1 MEPPGGLRVPIDV
14 LGENEALQQF
24 FDGCQ
29 DMSGVLES
37 AVVDTSILEQYL
49 SNDMD
54 PTFML
59 PESPPDSGSEPCS
72 PPQIPDVSYGSQ
84 EVFQPVTRPPASS
97 CRYKE
102 QAPQPPPH
110 PGLPYHQGLTNSY
123 TKAGTSPGS
132 LPHHP
137 HYLSPGEGYIQANTA
152 PTAPVHHK
160 ALQQHQPPPRQ
171 GLADSYPR
179 ANAPPVPELPP
190 GQAAHLAPGLGLPS
204 SCLLPVPGC
213 PSEPGYSY
221 LPPTAGQHTG
231 LILPDCKK
239 RRRTEPLE
247 VQNHLVAVPIAAG
260 SESAGGDVPSYDSDG
275 AIGSSS
281 GMGAYQLLSWD
292 RYQPGLWTT
301 LYNSNYDILPSP
313 GYHVD
318 TDKGFNYSTA
328 DESFVCQKKNHFQ
341 VTVHVGM
348 AGDPLYVKT
357 PNGPAPIDS
366 FQVKVFG
373 VKLEAQTHKVTIEQ
387 SQPDRSKKPFLPVKV
402 SLPGDRITRVTLGRL
417 HFSDTTANNMRKKGK
432 PNPDQRYFLMVVGL
446 YATVREESYLLIAYM
461 SERIIVRASNPGQF
475 ENDSEVL
482 WQRGQAPDAVVCQGR
497 VGINTDTPDEALVV
511 CGNAKIMGQVMHP
524 SDRRAKHNIQEV
536 DSTEQL
542 KRISQMR
549 IVEYDYKPEFASEM
563 GIDHI
568 HETGIIAQEVK
579 ELLPTAVK
587 EVGDITCSD
596 GEKIHNFLMVDKE
609 QIFMENVGAVKQLCK
624 LTDNLENRIQEL
636 EVWNTRLAKL
646 KNMGSLRSSS
656 NAANSSNPAKS
667 SNPANSS
674 TKRKMNRH
682 NSVPPPQKPT
692 PLRSVKAKFH
702 RCLKHKFVQVSMIIL
717 VATIAFC
724 SIAIT
729 ALYMLTLR
737 DDTGMLF
744 PGSTNETTVHPLSTT
759 TVRPTLGK
767 HPLSTTTVRPTL
779 GKHPLSTTTVRP
791 TLGKHPLS
799 TTTVRPTL
807 GKHPLYTTT
816 VRPTLGKHPLS
827 TTTVRPTLGKHPLST
842 TTVRPTLGKHP
853 LYTTTVRPTLGK
865 HPLYTTT
872 VRPTLG
878 KHPLSTTT
886 VRPTLGK
893 HPLSTTT
900 VRPTLGKHPLS
911 TTTVRPTL
919 GKHPLSTTTVR
930 PTLGKH
936 PLSTTTVRPTLGKH
950 PLSTTT
956 VRPTLGKHPLSTT
969 TVRPTL
975 GKHPLS
981 TTTVRPTLGKHPLS
995 TTTVR
1000 PTLGKHPLS
1009 TTTVRPTLG
1018 KHPLSTTTV
1027 RPTLGKHPL
1036 STTTVR
1042 PTLGKLPLYTTTVR
1056 PTLGKHPLSTTTV
1069 RPTLVN
1075 PTTTPVPWTPDVD
1088 FCSLIYCEEVFCCP
1102 TTASMDNTS
1111 TISPA
1116 LLSSTVSPNI
1126 GPSLADKGKDK
1137 FNEEIKGAG
1146 DWTNTTIRSFFIKE
1160 NEQMIDSRYC
1170 ERGRCGSGNYSFQ
1183 IPISKFVPTNMRVT
1197 VQMNTTELLV
1207 VHLCH
1212 HDETFKCSALMDH
1225 DQTNEDDNFINT
1237 QGYVHE
1243 WPLPVSRF
1251 YSSSYHFRSAVAG
1264 QADCS
1269 TDRGFVGALFTDY
1282 HFNFYRRCE

>member
-1 MEPPGGLRVPIDV
+1 MEPPGGLPVPVDV

-49 SNDMD
+49 NNDMD

-72 PPQIPDVSYGSQ
+72 PPQIPDVSYGYQ
-84 EVFQPVTRPPASS
+84 EVFQTVTRPPASS

-102 QAPQPPPH
+102 LAPQPPPH

-132 LPHHP
+132 LPHNPPLHHP
-137 HYLSPGEGYIQANTA
+137 HYLSPGESYIQANTA
-152 PTAPVHHK
+152 TTPPVHHK

-190 GQAAHLAPGLGLPS
+190 GQAPYLAPGLRLPS

-231 LILPDCKK
+231 LILPDCRK

-247 VQNHLVAVPIAAG
+247 VQNHLVAVPIAGG
-260 SESAGGDVPSYDSDG
+260 SERGGGDVPSYDSDG
-275 AIGSSS
+275 ATESSS
-281 GMGAYQLLSWD
+281 GMGTYQLLTWD
-292 RYQPGLWTT
+292 HYQPGLWTP

-313 GYHVD
+313 AYHVD

-357 PNGPAPIDS
+357 PNGPALIES
-366 FQVKVFG
+366 FHIKVFG

-402 SLPGDRITRVTLGRL
+402 SLPGDKITRVTLGRL
-417 HFSDTTANNMRKKGK
+417 HFSETTANNMRKKGK

-446 YATVREESYLLIAYM
+446 YATVREESYLLIAFM
-461 SERIIVRASNPGQF
+461 SERIVVRASNPGQF

-568 HETGIIAQEVK
+568 HETGILAQEVK

-587 EVGDITCSD
+587 VVGDITCSD
-596 GEKIHNFLMVDKE
+596 GERIHNFLMVDKE

-624 LTDNLENRIQEL
+624 VTDNLENRIQEL
-636 EVWNTRLAKL
+636 EVWNTRSAKL
-646 KNMGSLRSSS
+646 KDMGSP
-656 NAANSSNPAKS
+656 ANSSNPA
-667 SNPANSS
+667 NNS
-674 TKRKMNRH
+674 TKGKINRH
-682 NSVPPPQKPT
+682 SSVPPPQKPT
-692 PLRSVKAKFH
+692 PLNSVKAKFH
-702 RCLKHKFVQVSMIIL
+702 HCLKHKFVQVSMIIL
-717 VATIAFC
+717 VATMAFC

-737 DDTGMLF
+737 DDAGMLL
-744 PGSTNETTVHPLSTT
+744 PGNTNETTVHPL
-759 TVRPTLGK
+759 
-767 HPLSTTTVRPTL
+767 
-779 GKHPLSTTTVRP
+779 
-791 TLGKHPLS
+791 
-799 TTTVRPTL
+799 
-807 GKHPLYTTT
+807 YTTT
-816 VRPTLGKHPLS
+816 VS
-827 TTTVRPTLGKHPLST
+827 TTS
-842 TTVRPTLGKHP
+842 
-853 LYTTTVRPTLGK
+853 
-865 HPLYTTT
+865 
-872 VRPTLG
+872 
-878 KHPLSTTT
+878 
-886 VRPTLGK
+886 
-893 HPLSTTT
+893 
-900 VRPTLGKHPLS
+900 
-911 TTTVRPTL
+911 
-919 GKHPLSTTTVR
+919 
-930 PTLGKH
+930 
-936 PLSTTTVRPTLGKH
+936 
-950 PLSTTT
+950 
-956 VRPTLGKHPLSTT
+956 
-969 TVRPTL
+969 
-975 GKHPLS
+975 
-981 TTTVRPTLGKHPLS
+981 
-995 TTTVR
+995 
-1000 PTLGKHPLS
+1000 
-1009 TTTVRPTLG
+1009 
-1018 KHPLSTTTV
+1018 
-1027 RPTLGKHPL
+1027 
-1036 STTTVR
+1036 
-1042 PTLGKLPLYTTTVR
+1042 
-1056 PTLGKHPLSTTTV
+1056 
-1069 RPTLVN
+1069 VN

-1088 FCSLIYCEEVFCCP
+1088 FCRLIYCEEVFCCP

-1116 LLSSTVSPNI
+1116 LLSSTVSPTT

-1146 DWTNTTIRSFFIKE
+1146 DWTNTTIKSFFIKE
-1160 NEQMIDSRYC
+1160 NEQIIDSRYC
-1170 ERGRCGSGNYSFQ
+1170 ERGSCGSGNYSFQ

-1212 HDETFKCSALMDH
+1212 NDETFKCSALMDH
-1225 DQTNEDDNFINT
+1225 DQTNEEYNFINT

-1251 YSSSYHFRSAVAG
+1251 YRSSYHFRSAVAG
-1264 QADCS
+1264 QADCN
-1269 TDRGFVGALFTDY
+1269 TDRGFMGALFTDY

>member
-1 MEPPGGLRVPIDV
+1 MEPPGGLREPVDV

-72 PPQIPDVSYGSQ
+72 PPQIPDVSYGYQ

-97 CRYKE
+97 CGYKE
-102 QAPQPPPH
+102 QPPPH
-110 PGLPYHQGLTNSY
+110 PGLSYHQGLTNFY
-123 TKAGTSPGS
+123 TKTDTSPGS

-137 HYLSPGEGYIQANTA
+137 PIHHPPIHHPHYLIPGESYIQANTA
-152 PTAPVHHK
+152 PTPPVHHK

-179 ANAPPVPELPP
+179 PNAPPVPDLPP
-190 GQAAHLAPGLGLPS
+190 GQAAHRAPGLGLPS

-213 PSEPGYSY
+213 PSQPGYAY

-247 VQNHLVAVPIAAG
+247 VQTHLVAVPIAAG
-260 SESAGGDVPSYDSDG
+260 SESGGGDVPSYDSDG
-275 AIGSSS
+275 ATGSSS
-281 GMGAYQLLSWD
+281 GTYQLLTWD
-292 RYQPGLWTT
+292 RYQPGLWTP

-328 DESFVCQKKNHFQ
+328 DEAFVCQKKNHFQ

-348 AGDPLYVKT
+348 SGDPLYVKT
-357 PNGPAPIDS
+357 PIGAAPIES
-366 FQVKVFG
+366 FHVKVFG

-402 SLPGDRITRVTLGRL
+402 SLPGDKITRVTLGRL
-417 HFSDTTANNMRKKGK
+417 HFSETTANNMRKKGK

-446 YATVREESYLLIAYM
+446 YATVREESYLLIAFM

-549 IVEYDYKPEFASEM
+549 IVEYDYKPEFASKM

-579 ELLPTAVK
+579 ELLPTAVQS
-587 EVGDITCSD
+587 VGDVTCSD

-624 LTDNLENRIQEL
+624 LTDNLENRIQDL
-636 EVWNTRLAKL
+636 EEWNTRSAKL
-646 KNMGSLRSSS
+646 KNTGGLRS
-656 NAANSSNPAKS
+656 S

-674 TKRKMNRH
+674 TKGKMNRH
-682 NSVPPPQKPT
+682 SSVPPPQKPT
-692 PLRSVKAKFH
+692 PLKSVKAKFH

-717 VATIAFC
+717 VATLAFC

-737 DDTGMLF
+737 DDSGMLF
-744 PGSTNETTVHPLSTT
+744 PGSTNETTVHPL
-759 TVRPTLGK
+759 
-767 HPLSTTTVRPTL
+767 
-779 GKHPLSTTTVRP
+779 
-791 TLGKHPLS
+791 
-799 TTTVRPTL
+799 
-807 GKHPLYTTT
+807 YTTT
-816 VRPTLGKHPLS
+816 VRPTLVS
-827 TTTVRPTLGKHPLST
+827 
-842 TTVRPTLGKHP
+842 
-853 LYTTTVRPTLGK
+853 
-865 HPLYTTT
+865 
-872 VRPTLG
+872 
-878 KHPLSTTT
+878 
-886 VRPTLGK
+886 
-893 HPLSTTT
+893 
-900 VRPTLGKHPLS
+900 
-911 TTTVRPTL
+911 
-919 GKHPLSTTTVR
+919 
-930 PTLGKH
+930 
-936 PLSTTTVRPTLGKH
+936 
-950 PLSTTT
+950 
-956 VRPTLGKHPLSTT
+956 
-969 TVRPTL
+969 
-975 GKHPLS
+975 
-981 TTTVRPTLGKHPLS
+981 
-995 TTTVR
+995 
-1000 PTLGKHPLS
+1000 
-1009 TTTVRPTLG
+1009 
-1018 KHPLSTTTV
+1018 
-1027 RPTLGKHPL
+1027 
-1036 STTTVR
+1036 
-1042 PTLGKLPLYTTTVR
+1042 
-1056 PTLGKHPLSTTTV
+1056 
-1069 RPTLVN
+1069 
-1075 PTTTPVPWTPDVD
+1075 PTTPPVPWTPDVD

-1102 TTASMDNTS
+1102 TTAAMDNTS

-1116 LLSSTVSPNI
+1116 LLSSTVSPST
-1126 GPSLADKGKDK
+1126 GPSLADKGEDK

-1146 DWTNTTIRSFFIKE
+1146 DWTNTTIKSFLIKE
-1160 NEQMIDSRYC
+1160 NEQIIDSRYC
-1170 ERGRCGSGNYSFQ
+1170 ERGSCGSGNYSFQ

-1197 VQMNTTELLV
+1197 VQMSTTELLV

-1212 HDETFKCSALMDH
+1212 HDETFECSALMDH
-1225 DQTNEDDNFINT
+1225 DQTNEENNFINT

-1243 WPLPVSRF
+1243 WPLPVSRV
-1251 YSSSYHFRSAVAG
+1251 YRSSYHFRSAVAG
-1264 QADCS
+1264 QADCN
-1269 TDRGFVGALFTDY
+1269 TDRGFMGALFTDY

>member
-49 SNDMD
+49 SNDID
-54 PTFML
+54 PAFML

-72 PPQIPDVSYGSQ
+72 PPQIPDKSYGYQ
-84 EVFQPVTRPPASS
+84 EVFQPVAHPPVSS

-102 QAPQPPPH
+102 LAPQPPPH

-123 TKAGTSPGS
+123 TKAGTSPGP

-137 HYLSPGEGYIQANTA
+137 HYLSPGESYVQANTA
-152 PTAPVHHK
+152 PTPPVHHK
-160 ALQQHQPPPRQ
+160 ALQQHRPPPRQ

-190 GQAAHLAPGLGLPS
+190 GQGPHLAPGLGLPS
-204 SCLLPVPGC
+204 SCLLLVPGC
-213 PSEPGYSY
+213 PSEPGYPY
-221 LPPTAGQHTG
+221 LPPTDGQHTG

-247 VQNHLVAVPIAAG
+247 VQNHFVAVPIAAG
-260 SESAGGDVPSYDSDG
+260 SESGGGDIPSYDSDG
-275 AIGSSS
+275 ATGSSS
-281 GMGAYQLLSWD
+281 GMGAYQLLTWD

-357 PNGPAPIDS
+357 PNGPAPIES
-366 FQVKVFG
+366 FHVKVFG

-402 SLPGDRITRVTLGRL
+402 SLPGDKITKVTLGRL
-417 HFSDTTANNMRKKGK
+417 HFSETTANNMRKKGK

-446 YATVREESYLLIAYM
+446 YATVREETYLLVAYM

-482 WQRGQAPDAVVCQGR
+482 WQRGQAADVVVCQGR
-497 VGINTDTPDEALVV
+497 VGINTDSPDEALVV

-636 EVWNTRLAKL
+636 EVWNTRSAKL
-646 KNMGSLRSSS
+646 KDMGSLPSSS
-656 NAANSSNPAKS
+656 S
-667 SNPANSS
+667 PANSS
-674 TKRKMNRH
+674 TKGKMNRH
-682 NSVPPPQKPT
+682 SSVPPPQKPT
-692 PLRSVKAKFH
+692 PLESVKAEFH

-717 VATIAFC
+717 VATMAFC

-737 DDTGMLF
+737 DDTSMLL
-744 PGSTNETTVHPLSTT
+744 PGSTNETTVHPL
-759 TVRPTLGK
+759 
-767 HPLSTTTVRPTL
+767 
-779 GKHPLSTTTVRP
+779 
-791 TLGKHPLS
+791 
-799 TTTVRPTL
+799 
-807 GKHPLYTTT
+807 YTTT
-816 VRPTLGKHPLS
+816 VRT
-827 TTTVRPTLGKHPLST
+827 
-842 TTVRPTLGKHP
+842 
-853 LYTTTVRPTLGK
+853 
-865 HPLYTTT
+865 
-872 VRPTLG
+872 
-878 KHPLSTTT
+878 
-886 VRPTLGK
+886 
-893 HPLSTTT
+893 
-900 VRPTLGKHPLS
+900 
-911 TTTVRPTL
+911 
-919 GKHPLSTTTVR
+919 
-930 PTLGKH
+930 
-936 PLSTTTVRPTLGKH
+936 
-950 PLSTTT
+950 
-956 VRPTLGKHPLSTT
+956 
-969 TVRPTL
+969 
-975 GKHPLS
+975 
-981 TTTVRPTLGKHPLS
+981 
-995 TTTVR
+995 
-1000 PTLGKHPLS
+1000 
-1009 TTTVRPTLG
+1009 
-1018 KHPLSTTTV
+1018 
-1027 RPTLGKHPL
+1027 
-1036 STTTVR
+1036 
-1042 PTLGKLPLYTTTVR
+1042 
-1056 PTLGKHPLSTTTV
+1056 
-1069 RPTLVN
+1069 TLVI

-1088 FCSLIYCEEVFCCP
+1088 FCSLIYCEDVFCCP
-1102 TTASMDNTS
+1102 TIASMDNTT

-1116 LLSSTVSPNI
+1116 LLSSTVSPTT
-1126 GPSLADKGKDK
+1126 GPSLGDKGKDK
-1137 FNEEIKGAG
+1137 FNEEIKDAG
-1146 DWTNTTIRSFFIKE
+1146 DWTNTTIKSFFIKE
-1160 NEQMIDSRYC
+1160 NGQIIDSRYC
-1170 ERGRCGSGNYSFQ
+1170 ERGSCGSGDYSFQ

-1207 VHLCH
+1207 VHLCR
-1212 HDETFKCSALMDH
+1212 HDETFECSALMDH
-1225 DQTNEDDNFINT
+1225 DQTNEEYNFINT

-1251 YSSSYHFRSAVAG
+1251 YRSSYHFRSTVAG
-1264 QADCS
+1264 QADCN

>member
-137 HYLSPGEGYIQANTA
+137 HYLSPGEGYIQANTAPTAPVHHPHYLSPGESYIQANTA

-759 TVRPTLGK
+759 TVRPTL
-767 HPLSTTTVRPTL
+767 
-779 GKHPLSTTTVRP
+779 
-791 TLGKHPLS
+791 
-799 TTTVRPTL
+799 
-807 GKHPLYTTT
+807 
-816 VRPTLGKHPLS
+816 
-827 TTTVRPTLGKHPLST
+827 
-842 TTVRPTLGKHP
+842 
-853 LYTTTVRPTLGK
+853 
-865 HPLYTTT
+865 
-872 VRPTLG
+872 
-878 KHPLSTTT
+878 
-886 VRPTLGK
+886 
-893 HPLSTTT
+893 
-900 VRPTLGKHPLS
+900 
-911 TTTVRPTL
+911 
-919 GKHPLSTTTVR
+919 
-930 PTLGKH
+930 
-936 PLSTTTVRPTLGKH
+936 
-950 PLSTTT
+950 
-956 VRPTLGKHPLSTT
+956 
-969 TVRPTL
+969 
-975 GKHPLS
+975 
-981 TTTVRPTLGKHPLS
+981 
-995 TTTVR
+995 
-1000 PTLGKHPLS
+1000 
-1009 TTTVRPTLG
+1009 
-1018 KHPLSTTTV
+1018 
-1027 RPTLGKHPL
+1027 
-1036 STTTVR
+1036 
-1042 PTLGKLPLYTTTVR
+1042 
-1056 PTLGKHPLSTTTV
+1056 
-1069 RPTLVN
+1069 VN

>member
-1 MEPPGGLRVPIDV
+1 MEPPGGLPVPVDV

-72 PPQIPDVSYGSQ
+72 PPQIPDVSYGYQ
-84 EVFQPVTRPPASS
+84 EVFQTVARPPASS
-97 CRYKE
+97 CQYKE
-102 QAPQPPPH
+102 LAPQPPPH

-123 TKAGTSPGS
+123 TKADTSPGS
-132 LPHHP
+132 LPHNHP
-137 HYLSPGEGYIQANTA
+137 HYLSPGESYIQANTA
-152 PTAPVHHK
+152 PTPPVHNPHYLSPGESYIQANTATTPPVHHK
-160 ALQQHQPPPRQ
+160 ALQQHQPPPLQ

-179 ANAPPVPELPP
+179 ANAPPAPELPP
-190 GQAAHLAPGLGLPS
+190 GQAPYLAPGLGLPS

-231 LILPDCKK
+231 LILPDCRK
-239 RRRTEPLE
+239 RRRTESLE
-247 VQNHLVAVPIAAG
+247 VQNHLVAVPIAGG
-260 SESAGGDVPSYDSDG
+260 SERGGGDVPSYDSDG
-275 AIGSSS
+275 ATESTS
-281 GMGAYQLLSWD
+281 GMGTYQLLTWD
-292 RYQPGLWTT
+292 RYQPGLWTP

-357 PNGPAPIDS
+357 PNGPAPIES
-366 FQVKVFG
+366 FHVKVFG

-402 SLPGDRITRVTLGRL
+402 SLPGDKITRVTLGRL
-417 HFSDTTANNMRKKGK
+417 HFSETTANNMRKKGK

-446 YATVREESYLLIAYM
+446 YATVREESYLLIAFM

-475 ENDSEVL
+475 ENDTEVL

-524 SDRRAKHNIQEV
+524 SDRRAKHHIQEV

-568 HETGIIAQEVK
+568 HETGVLAQEVK

-587 EVGDITCSD
+587 VVGDITCSD
-596 GEKIHNFLMVDKE
+596 GRRIHNFLMVDKE

-624 LTDNLENRIQEL
+624 VTDNLENRIQEL
-636 EVWNTRLAKL
+636 EVWNTRSAKL
-646 KNMGSLRSSS
+646 KDMGSP
-656 NAANSSNPAKS
+656 ANS

-674 TKRKMNRH
+674 AKGKINRH
-682 NSVPPPQKPT
+682 SSVPPPQKPT
-692 PLRSVKAKFH
+692 PLKSVKAKFH

-717 VATIAFC
+717 VATMAFC

-737 DDTGMLF
+737 DDSGMLL
-744 PGSTNETTVHPLSTT
+744 PGNTNETTVHPL
-759 TVRPTLGK
+759 
-767 HPLSTTTVRPTL
+767 
-779 GKHPLSTTTVRP
+779 
-791 TLGKHPLS
+791 
-799 TTTVRPTL
+799 
-807 GKHPLYTTT
+807 YTTT
-816 VRPTLGKHPLS
+816 VRT
-827 TTTVRPTLGKHPLST
+827 
-842 TTVRPTLGKHP
+842 
-853 LYTTTVRPTLGK
+853 
-865 HPLYTTT
+865 
-872 VRPTLG
+872 
-878 KHPLSTTT
+878 
-886 VRPTLGK
+886 
-893 HPLSTTT
+893 
-900 VRPTLGKHPLS
+900 
-911 TTTVRPTL
+911 
-919 GKHPLSTTTVR
+919 
-930 PTLGKH
+930 
-936 PLSTTTVRPTLGKH
+936 
-950 PLSTTT
+950 
-956 VRPTLGKHPLSTT
+956 
-969 TVRPTL
+969 
-975 GKHPLS
+975 
-981 TTTVRPTLGKHPLS
+981 
-995 TTTVR
+995 
-1000 PTLGKHPLS
+1000 
-1009 TTTVRPTLG
+1009 
-1018 KHPLSTTTV
+1018 
-1027 RPTLGKHPL
+1027 
-1036 STTTVR
+1036 
-1042 PTLGKLPLYTTTVR
+1042 
-1056 PTLGKHPLSTTTV
+1056 
-1069 RPTLVN
+1069 TLVN

-1116 LLSSTVSPNI
+1116 LLSSTVSPTT

-1137 FNEEIKGAG
+1137 FNEEIKDAG
-1146 DWTNTTIRSFFIKE
+1146 DWTNTTIKSFFIKE
-1160 NEQMIDSRYC
+1160 NEQIIDSRYC
-1170 ERGRCGSGNYSFQ
+1170 ERGSCGSGNYSFQ

-1212 HDETFKCSALMDH
+1212 NDETFKCSALMDH
-1225 DQTNEDDNFINT
+1225 DQTNEEYNFMNT

-1251 YSSSYHFRSAVAG
+1251 YRSSYHFRSAVAVRTKRFL
-1264 QADCS
+1264 QCVLS
-1269 TDRGFVGALFTDY
+1269 
-1282 HFNFYRRCE
+1282 